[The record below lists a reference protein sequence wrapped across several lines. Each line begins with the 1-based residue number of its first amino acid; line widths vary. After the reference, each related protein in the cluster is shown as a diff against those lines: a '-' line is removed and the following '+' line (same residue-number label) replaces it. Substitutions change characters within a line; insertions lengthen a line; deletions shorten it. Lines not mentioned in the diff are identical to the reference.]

1 VLACQLKGER
11 VFVSGQA
18 VASMAAEIALWAI
31 IEFMAIFLLETI
43 KIPLRLLRVLYS
55 VAARTVEWS
64 AG

>member
-1 VLACQLKGER
+1 M
-11 VFVSGQA
+11 FVSGQA

-55 VAARTVEWS
+55 VAARTFEWS